1 MLETEITEVKII
13 LMLRSGKDGRTVKE
27 IRDQI
32 TGRIIHTDIGIT
44 SV

>member
-1 MLETEITEVKII
+1 MST
-13 LMLRSGKDGRTVKE
+13 SGEDGGTVKE

-32 TGRIIHTDIGIT
+32 TGRIILTDIGIT